1 MPSSLGFR
9 NTAKDSLVFSID
21 THDTSNCVTPL
32 GCGGF
37 NNSTQGIKNILTGA
51 TALFQNGLRIS
62 NRDFYTAFAID
73 YPEGSYGGD
82 AANRQ
87 GITPGYNVRSGGKTY
102 DASRS
107 LHLWVWNNDTN
118 AWVADSYFR
127 GLRLSGHCY
136 DNYSGY
142 GSWATEVSLFVADF
156 NIIKQAFPNC
166 TYIVMGSHRAD
177 SYNSTL
183 RNILW
188 DLGMPAGYLESDY
201 VAAPEWILVGKPGLG
216 KGNAYGWSYENYSTN
231 ASQVAHM
238 NLSVSPKSLGIL
250 SFDGT
255 DDYFDLPTSAIP
267 TGYLITIEIVTK
279 GINSYPNSSIIAG
292 GTGGNQDLNIHL
304 PWGDGNLYWDCGR
317 PFNRVYKAVSS
328 SELTGQHHW
337 VFTKNA
343 STGIMNIY
351 LDGSLWAQNT
361 GQTSTIPSMG
371 EVNLGRY
378 TNGSTRAYYYNAS
391 LSVLNIYNKD
401 LSSSEILRNYN
412 SYKRRNLV

>member
-1 MPSSLGFR
+1 MPSSSGFR
-9 NTAKDSLVFSID
+9 NTAKDSLVYAMD
-21 THDTSNCVTPL
+21 TYDTGNCVTPL

-37 NNSTQGIKNILTGA
+37 NGSTQGIKNILTGA

-87 GITPGYNVRSGGKTY
+87 GITPGYNVRSGGKIFGYGRALHHSIWNDDSQSWVVHNTY
-102 DASRS
+102 DTYAYTSE
-107 LHLWVWNNDTN
+107 VDAFVNNYNSYKITYPN
-118 AWVADSYFR
+118 AVHVIA
-127 GLRLSGHCY
+127 
-136 DNYSGY
+136 
-142 GSWATEVSLFVADF
+142 
-156 NIIKQAFPNC
+156 
-166 TYIVMGSHRAD
+166 GSHRD
-177 SYNSTL
+177 SNHNSNQYTIL
-183 RNILW
+183 R
-188 DLGMPAGYLESDY
+188 DLGAPSNVDSIIGFSS
-201 VAAPEWILVGKPGLG
+201 PEWILVGKPGLG
-216 KGNAYGWSYENYSTN
+216 VGNAYGWSFQNYSTN
-231 ASQVAHM
+231 PDQVAHM
-238 NLSVSPKSLGIL
+238 NFSVNTKSLGII

-267 TGYLITIEIVTK
+267 TGYLITIELVTK

-292 GTGGNQDLNIHL
+292 GTSGNQDLNIHL
-304 PWGDGNLYWDCGR
+304 PWSDTNIYWDCGR
-317 PFNRVYKAVSS
+317 PFNRIYKSVSS
-328 SELTGQHHW
+328 SELTGIHHW

-351 LDGSLWAQNT
+351 LDGSLWATNT
-361 GQTSTIPSMG
+361 GQTSTIPAMG

-401 LSSSEILRNYN
+401 LSPSEVLRNYN
-412 SYKRRNLV
+412 NYKRRNLI

>member
-1 MPSSLGFR
+1 MPSSSGFR
-9 NTAKDSLVFSID
+9 NTAKDSLVYAMD
-21 THDTSNCVTPL
+21 TYDTGNCVTPL

-37 NNSTQGIKNILTGA
+37 NGSTQGIKNILTGA

-87 GITPGYNVRSGGKTY
+87 GITPGYNVRSGGKIFGYGRALHHSIWDNNSQSWVVHNTY
-102 DASRS
+102 DTYAYSS
-107 LHLWVWNNDTN
+107 AVDDFVNNYNNYIKAYPN
-118 AWVADSYFR
+118 AVHVVA
-127 GLRLSGHCY
+127 
-136 DNYSGY
+136 
-142 GSWATEVSLFVADF
+142 
-156 NIIKQAFPNC
+156 
-166 TYIVMGSHRAD
+166 GSHRD
-177 SYNSTL
+177 SNHNSNQYTIL
-183 RNILW
+183 R
-188 DLGMPAGYLESDY
+188 DLGAPSNVDSIIGFSS
-201 VAAPEWILVGKPGLG
+201 PEWILVGKPGLG
-216 KGNAYGWSYENYSTN
+216 AGNAYGWAFQNYSTN
-231 ASQVAHM
+231 PDQVAHM
-238 NLSVSPKSLGIL
+238 NFSVSPKSLGIL

-255 DDYFDLPTSAIP
+255 DDYFELPTSAIP
-267 TGYLITIEIVTK
+267 TGYLITIELVTK

-317 PFNRVYKAVSS
+317 PFNRVYKAVSA
-328 SELTGQHHW
+328 SELTGVHHW

-351 LDGSLWAQNT
+351 LDGSLWATNT

-401 LSSSEILRNYN
+401 LSPSEVLRNYN
-412 SYKRRNLV
+412 SYKRRNLI

>member
-32 GCGGF
+32 GCGSF
-37 NNSTQGIKNILTGA
+37 NTSTQGIKNILTGT

-82 AANRQ
+82 AAGRH
-87 GITPGYNVRSGGKTY
+87 GITPGFNVRSGGQIFGYGRALNYAVWDDTTKT
-102 DASRS
+102 
-107 LHLWVWNNDTN
+107 WVKFT
-118 AWVADSYFR
+118 VYDSYVGTGAVDTF
-127 GLRLSGHCY
+127 
-136 DNYSGY
+136 
-142 GSWATEVSLFVADF
+142 VSEY
-156 NIIKQAFPNC
+156 NQIKAQYPNA
-166 TYIVMGSHRAD
+166 IHVIAGSHRD
-177 SYNSTL
+177 SNHTSAQYTIL
-183 RNILW
+183 R
-188 DLGMPAGYLESDY
+188 DLGAPSNVDSIIGFSS
-201 VAAPEWILVGKPGLG
+201 PEWILVGKPGLG
-216 KGNAYGWSYENYSTN
+216 AGNAYGWAFQNYSTN
-231 ASQVAHM
+231 PDQVAHM
-238 NLSVSPKSLGIL
+238 NFSVTPKSLGIL

-255 DDYFDLPTSAIP
+255 DDFFDLPTSAIP
-267 TGYLITIEIVTK
+267 TGYLITIELVTK

-304 PWGDGNLYWDCGR
+304 PWGDGNLYWDVGR
-317 PFNRVYKAVSS
+317 PFNRIYKAVSP
-328 SELTGQHHW
+328 SELTGLHHW

-351 LDGSLWAQNT
+351 LDGNLWHT
-361 GQTSTIPSMG
+361 GGGQTSTIPAMG
-371 EVNLGRY
+371 VVNLGRY
-378 TNGSTRAYYYNAS
+378 NIGNGGLYYYNAS

-401 LSSSEILRNYN
+401 LSPSEILRNYN

>member
-37 NNSTQGIKNILTGA
+37 NTSTQGIKNILTGT

-73 YPEGSYGGD
+73 YPESAYGGD
-82 AANRQ
+82 AANCQ
-87 GITPGYNVRSGGKTY
+87 GISSGYNVRSGGNVY
-102 DASRS
+102 GASRA

-118 AWVADSYFR
+118 TWIADSYFR
-127 GLRLSGHCY
+127 GERLSGHCY
-136 DNYSGY
+136 DSYVGTSAVDT
-142 GSWATEVSLFVADF
+142 WVSDY

-166 TYIVMGSHRAD
+166 TYIAMGSHRD
-177 SYNSTL
+177 SYHTSAQYTIL
-183 RNILW
+183 R
-188 DLGMPAGYLESDY
+188 DLGAPSNVDSIIGFSS
-201 VAAPEWILVGKPGLG
+201 PEWILVGKPGLG
-216 KGNAYGWSYENYSTN
+216 AGNAYGWAFQNYSTN
-231 ASQVAHM
+231 PDQVAHM
-238 NLSVSPKSLGIL
+238 NFSVSPKSLGIL

-292 GTGGNQDLNIHL
+292 GSGGNQDLNIHL

-328 SELTGQHHW
+328 SELTGPHHW

-361 GQTSTIPSMG
+361 GQTSTIPAMG

-412 SYKRRNLV
+412 NYKRRNLV

>member
-37 NNSTQGIKNILTGA
+37 NTSTQGIKNILTGT

-118 AWVADSYFR
+118 TWVADSFFR
-127 GLRLSGHCY
+127 GLRLNGHCY

-142 GSWATEVSLFVADF
+142 ASWPAEIGLFVADF

-166 TYIVMGSHRAD
+166 TYIVLGSHRAD

-216 KGNAYGWSYENYSTN
+216 KGNAYGWSYENYPTN
-231 ASQVAHM
+231 PNQVAHM
-238 NLSVSPKSLGIL
+238 NLSVTPKSLGIL

-255 DDYFDLPTSAIP
+255 DDFFDLPTSAIP
-267 TGYLITIEIVTK
+267 TGYLITIELVTK
-279 GINSYPNSSIIAG
+279 GINSYPNASIITG
-292 GTGGNQDLNIHL
+292 GSAGNQDLNIHL
-304 PWGDGNLYWDCGR
+304 PWSDTNIYWDCGR
-317 PFNRVYKAVSS
+317 PFNRIFKSVSP
-328 SELTGQHHW
+328 SELTGPHHW

-351 LDGSLWAQNT
+351 LDGNLWHT
-361 GQTSTIPSMG
+361 GGGLTSTIPAMG
-371 EVNLGRY
+371 VVNLGRY
-378 TNGSTRAYYYNAS
+378 NIGSGGLYYYNAS

-401 LSSSEILRNYN
+401 LSPSEILRNYN

>member
-1 MPSSLGFR
+1 MPSSSGFR
-9 NTAKDSLVFSID
+9 NTAKDSLVYAMD
-21 THDTSNCVTPL
+21 TYDTGNCVTPL

-37 NNSTQGIKNILTGA
+37 NNSTQGIKNILTGT
-51 TALFQNGLRIS
+51 TALFQNGLKIS

-87 GITPGYNVRSGGKTY
+87 GITPGYNVRSGGKI
-102 DASRS
+102 
-107 LHLWVWNNDTN
+107 
-118 AWVADSYFR
+118 F
-127 GLRLSGHCY
+127 
-136 DNYSGY
+136 GY
-142 GSWATEVSLFVADF
+142 GRALHHSIWDNNSQSWVVHNIYDTYAYSSAVDDFV
-156 NIIKQAFPNC
+156 NNYNNYIKAYPNA
-166 TYIVMGSHRAD
+166 VHVVAGSHRD
-177 SYNSTL
+177 SNHNSNQYTIL
-183 RNILW
+183 R
-188 DLGMPAGYLESDY
+188 DLGAPSNVDSIIGFSS
-201 VAAPEWILVGKPGLG
+201 PEWILVGKPGLG
-216 KGNAYGWSYENYSTN
+216 AGNAYGWAFQNYSTN
-231 ASQVAHM
+231 PDQVAHM
-238 NLSVSPKSLGIL
+238 NFSVSPKSLGIL

-255 DDYFDLPTSAIP
+255 DDYFELPTSAIP
-267 TGYLITIEIVTK
+267 TGYLITIELVTK

-317 PFNRVYKAVSS
+317 PFNRVYKAVSA
-328 SELTGQHHW
+328 SELTGVHHW

-351 LDGSLWAQNT
+351 LDGSLWATNT

-401 LSSSEILRNYN
+401 LSPSEVLRNYN
-412 SYKRRNLV
+412 SYKRRNLI

>member
-1 MPSSLGFR
+1 MPSSSGFR
-9 NTAKDSLVFSID
+9 NTAKDSLVYAMD
-21 THDTSNCVTPL
+21 TYDTGNCVTPL

-37 NNSTQGIKNILTGA
+37 NGSTQGIKNILTGA

-87 GITPGYNVRSGGKTY
+87 GITPGYNVRSGGKIFGYGRALHHSIWNDDSQSWVVHNTY
-102 DASRS
+102 DTYAYTSE
-107 LHLWVWNNDTN
+107 VDAFVNNYNSYKITYPN
-118 AWVADSYFR
+118 AVHVIA
-127 GLRLSGHCY
+127 
-136 DNYSGY
+136 
-142 GSWATEVSLFVADF
+142 
-156 NIIKQAFPNC
+156 
-166 TYIVMGSHRAD
+166 GSHRD
-177 SYNSTL
+177 SNHNSNQYTIL
-183 RNILW
+183 R
-188 DLGMPAGYLESDY
+188 DLGAPSNVDSIIGFSS
-201 VAAPEWILVGKPGLG
+201 PEWILVGKPGLG
-216 KGNAYGWSYENYSTN
+216 AGNAYGWSFQNYSTN
-231 ASQVAHM
+231 PDQVAHM
-238 NLSVSPKSLGIL
+238 NFSVNTKSLGII

-267 TGYLITIEIVTK
+267 TGYLITIELVTK

-292 GTGGNQDLNIHL
+292 GTSGNQDLNIHL

-317 PFNRVYKAVSS
+317 PFNRVYKAVSA
-328 SELTGQHHW
+328 SELTGVHHW

-351 LDGSLWAQNT
+351 LDGSLWATNT
-361 GQTSTIPSMG
+361 GQTSTIPAMG

-401 LSSSEILRNYN
+401 LSPSEVLRNYN
-412 SYKRRNLV
+412 NYKRRNLI

>member
-1 MPSSLGFR
+1 MPSSSGFR
-9 NTAKDSLVFSID
+9 NTAKDSLVYAMD
-21 THDTSNCVTPL
+21 TYDTGNCVTPL

-37 NNSTQGIKNILTGA
+37 NNSTQGIKNILTGT

-82 AANRQ
+82 AASRQ
-87 GITPGYNVRSGGKTY
+87 GITPGYNVRSGGKIFGYGRALHHSIWDNDSQSWVIHNTY
-102 DASRS
+102 DTYAYSS
-107 LHLWVWNNDTN
+107 AVDDFVNNYNNYIKAYPN
-118 AWVADSYFR
+118 AVHVVA
-127 GLRLSGHCY
+127 
-136 DNYSGY
+136 
-142 GSWATEVSLFVADF
+142 
-156 NIIKQAFPNC
+156 
-166 TYIVMGSHRAD
+166 GSHRD
-177 SYNSTL
+177 SNHNSNQYTIL
-183 RNILW
+183 R
-188 DLGMPAGYLESDY
+188 DLGAPSNVDSIIGFSS
-201 VAAPEWILVGKPGLG
+201 PEWILVGKPGLG
-216 KGNAYGWSYENYSTN
+216 AGNAYGWVFQNYSTN
-231 ASQVAHM
+231 PDQVAHM
-238 NLSVSPKSLGIL
+238 NFSVNTKSLGII

-267 TGYLITIEIVTK
+267 TGYLITIELVTK

-317 PFNRVYKAVSS
+317 PFNRVYKAVSA
-328 SELTGQHHW
+328 SELTGVHHW

-351 LDGSLWAQNT
+351 LDGSLWATNT

-401 LSSSEILRNYN
+401 LSPSEILRNYN

>member
-1 MPSSLGFR
+1 MPSSSGP
-9 NTAKDSLVFSID
+9 KISSKESLVFAMD
-21 THDTSNCVTPL
+21 TYDTSNCVTPL

-37 NNSTQGIKNILTGA
+37 NNSTQGIKNILTGT
-51 TALFQNGLRIS
+51 TALFQNGLKIS

-87 GITPGYNVRSGGKTY
+87 GITPGYNVRSGGKIFGYGRALHHSIWDNNSQSWVVHNTY
-102 DASRS
+102 DTYAYSS
-107 LHLWVWNNDTN
+107 AVDDFVNNYYSYIALYPN
-118 AWVADSYFR
+118 AVHVVA
-127 GLRLSGHCY
+127 
-136 DNYSGY
+136 
-142 GSWATEVSLFVADF
+142 
-156 NIIKQAFPNC
+156 
-166 TYIVMGSHRAD
+166 GSHRD
-177 SYNSTL
+177 SNHNSNQYTIL
-183 RNILW
+183 R
-188 DLGMPAGYLESDY
+188 DLGAPSNVDSIIGFSS
-201 VAAPEWILVGKPGLG
+201 PEWILVGKPGLG
-216 KGNAYGWSYENYSTN
+216 AGNAYGWVFQNYSTN
-231 ASQVAHM
+231 PDQVAHM
-238 NLSVSPKSLGIL
+238 NFSVSPKSLGIL

-304 PWGDGNLYWDCGR
+304 PWGDGNLYWDVGR
-317 PFNRVYKAVSS
+317 PFNRIYKAVSP
-328 SELTGQHHW
+328 SELTGLHHW

-351 LDGSLWAQNT
+351 LDGNLWHT
-361 GQTSTIPSMG
+361 GGGQTSTIPAMG
-371 EVNLGRY
+371 VVNLGRY
-378 TNGSTRAYYYNAS
+378 NIGNGGLYYYNAS

-401 LSSSEILRNYN
+401 LSPSEILRNYN